1 MTIFF
6 TYYFGIVSLMPKTHV
21 INKILQEQLLTIPRA
36 AAWVAPAAIKFGQ
49 RRGIPQIPS

>member
-6 TYYFGIVSLMPKTHV
+6 TYYFVIVSLMPKTHV
-21 INKILQEQLLTIPRA
+21 INKIPQEQLLTIPRA